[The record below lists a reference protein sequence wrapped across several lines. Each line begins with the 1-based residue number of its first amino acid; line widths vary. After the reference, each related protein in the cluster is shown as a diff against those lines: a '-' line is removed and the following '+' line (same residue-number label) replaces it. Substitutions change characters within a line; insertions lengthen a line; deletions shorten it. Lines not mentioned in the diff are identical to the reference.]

1 MKMFENCLEKKVGQ
15 VTFELKM
22 ILKCR
27 NVRKKWWI
35 SSTWI
40 YLMICM
46 DIAQLQ
52 IDIGWEP
59 NQWEL
64 IVKHYE
70 IRWPKHLGLSL
81 HLFSVE
87 CLFMTCT
94 LGGEGRIKAIFV
106 FNFSSSQ
113 TTTLIFQLKIPFEP
127 KNAHLAWKMMNH
139 TLITNREGGTKCV
152 S

>member
-52 IDIGWEP
+52 IDIGW
-59 NQWEL
+59 
-64 IVKHYE
+64 
-70 IRWPKHLGLSL
+70 
-81 HLFSVE
+81 
-87 CLFMTCT
+87 
-94 LGGEGRIKAIFV
+94 
-106 FNFSSSQ
+106 
-113 TTTLIFQLKIPFEP
+113 
-127 KNAHLAWKMMNH
+127 
-139 TLITNREGGTKCV
+139 
-152 S
+152 